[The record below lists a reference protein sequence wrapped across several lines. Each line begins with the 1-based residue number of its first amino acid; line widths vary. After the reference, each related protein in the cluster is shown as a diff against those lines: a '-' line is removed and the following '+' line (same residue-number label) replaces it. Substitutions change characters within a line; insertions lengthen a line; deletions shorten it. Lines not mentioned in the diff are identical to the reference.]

1 MTDFKVI
8 DLLHNLLQNLKKD
21 YYWYFNFRREL
32 QNTLLV
38 EIFYCWMFEF
48 TCIWL
53 LLQEEGHSDS
63 VSDVCWH
70 PENNTIFSC
79 SCDRHIIHWD
89 VISGKVKQ

>member
-1 MTDFKVI
+1 M
-8 DLLHNLLQNLKKD
+8 NQ
-21 YYWYFNFRREL
+21 EL